1 MITVGAS
8 GDLSNGGLTAK
19 FSNYGKTAV
28 DVFAP
33 GVKIYSTIPGGNTYG
48 NANGTSM
55 AAPVVSGIAA
65 LILEHYPKLKPAQ
78 VIDILVK
85 SCYKP
90 EGNVTKPGT
99 EEQVAFSELCRSGG
113 IVNAYEAL
121 KLAASYK

>member
-8 GDLSNGGLTAK
+8 GDPSNGGLTAK
-19 FSNYGKTAV
+19 FSNYGKTMV

-33 GVKIYSTIPGGNTYG
+33 GVKIYSTIPGVTTYG

-65 LILEHYPKLKPAQ
+65 LILEHYPNLKPAQ
-78 VIDILVK
+78 IIDILVK

-90 EGNVTKPGT
+90 TETVNKPGT
-99 EEQVAFSELCRSGG
+99 EEKIAFTELCRSGG

-121 KLAASYK
+121 KLAATYK